1 MSIDE
6 RTAPPAAG
14 EVDHQPRRTSL
25 IRRPWVV
32 PLAIV
37 AVGFVIYAVPPYLG
51 LDPARARLQPMPDSP
66 VFYPLLVTHIFLGS
80 VSLLTACL
88 QVWPWLRR
96 RRPQVHRW
104 SGRMY
109 VAVTVP
115 AALCVIVIAPMTL
128 YGPNQRVANTMLGL
142 LWLITTLA
150 GYRAVRQ
157 RRFADHRA
165 WMLRSVALAFSIVA
179 NRFWLVAIFLVFI
192 PEIFQG
198 AEISPAQLEQAV
210 GLSAWMSWV
219 VSLLA
224 VEWWLHRRPVRRSAN
239 RQQQYAAHRHRSA
252 EALQPP

>member
-1 MSIDE
+1 M
-6 RTAPPAAG
+6 
-14 EVDHQPRRTSL
+14 
-25 IRRPWVV
+25 V
-32 PLAIV
+32 PLALV

-80 VSLLTACL
+80 VALLTACL

-104 SGRMY
+104 SGRIY

-179 NRFWLVAIFLVFI
+179 NRFWLVAIFVVFI
-192 PEIFQG
+192 PEIYQG
-198 AEISPAQLEQAV
+198 AEISSAQLDQAV
-210 GLSAWMSWV
+210 GLASWLSWV
-219 VSLLA
+219 VNLLA
-224 VEWWLHRRPVRRSAN
+224 VEWWLHRRPCVGQRIASSSTLPIAIAVPRRC
-239 RQQQYAAHRHRSA
+239 RPRSRSRSMTRA
-252 EALQPP
+252 SSTVPRGDKEASRPITAS